1 MGVRTVTRGGLLA
14 ALTVTMGCWAGVS
27 AAAPIANV
35 CGKTGITKAVAT
47 KIFGASAIVSEPES
61 TTGEC
66 QIATTN
72 ADHYAIVI
80 LAPKSRFKT
89 DVAYDEVAPG
99 GAHLR
104 AVDVSGAGAGAV
116 FIQATGGSNAW
127 LFFTAGPYEVS
138 IQNGQTYANGPA
150 KQWEAL
156 SRVIH
161 NHFG

>member
-1 MGVRTVTRGGLLA
+1 MTARSVAAGGLGVVLA
-14 ALTVTMGCWAGVS
+14 VTIGCWAAASV
-27 AAAPIANV
+27 AAPVANV

-47 KIFGASAIVSEPES
+47 KIFGASAIVSEPQT

-72 ADHYAIVI
+72 ADDYAIVI
-80 LAPKSRFKT
+80 LAPKSHFKT

-104 AVDVSGAGAGAV
+104 TMAVSGAGTGAV
-116 FIQATGGSNAW
+116 FIQATGVSNAW

-138 IQNGQTYANGPA
+138 IQNGQTEANGPA
-150 KQWEAL
+150 KLWEAL
-156 SRVIH
+156 ARVIH
-161 NHFG
+161 SHLG